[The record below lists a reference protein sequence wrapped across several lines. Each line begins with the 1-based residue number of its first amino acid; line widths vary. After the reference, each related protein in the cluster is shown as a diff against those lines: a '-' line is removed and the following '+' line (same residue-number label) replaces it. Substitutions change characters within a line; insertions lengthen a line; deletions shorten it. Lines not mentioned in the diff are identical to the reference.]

1 MNPYLIC
8 YMRLVYM
15 YPGIRSAI
23 QPMYASLNHAH
34 EEYGGAAG
42 ECELGSNGGVETG
55 WYLY

>member
-1 MNPYLIC
+1 
-8 YMRLVYM
+8 M